1 MMHYPPLDMP
11 GDEDVVE
18 VYVQLGALPPEAAL
32 PRHVVRDQEEATLP
46 VRLSRLQHQRRLLD
60 LRRELLQRLYY

>member
-18 VYVQLGALPPEAAL
+18 VYVQLGALPSEAAL
-32 PRHVVRDQEEATLP
+32 SRHVVRDQEEATMP
-46 VRLSRLQHQRRLLD
+46 VRLGGLQHQ
-60 LRRELLQRLYY
+60 